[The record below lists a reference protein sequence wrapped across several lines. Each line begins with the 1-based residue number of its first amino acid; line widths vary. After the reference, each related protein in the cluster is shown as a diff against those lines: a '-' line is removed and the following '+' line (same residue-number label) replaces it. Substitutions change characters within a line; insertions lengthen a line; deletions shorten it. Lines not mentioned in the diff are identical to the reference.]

1 MAQHADMPH
10 WLDSYPIEQRSQDLA
25 PEQPLFVDIGGGI
38 GHQCIALRERLPAVK
53 NKVILQDLDVVVAQA
68 IKHEGVE
75 AMSYD
80 FWQLQPIKG
89 CRFYYMRN
97 IMHDYPEEK
106 AVIILKNVISS
117 LGPDSVILI
126 DDMVLP
132 GSGVHFHATQID
144 ITMMSV
150 LASHERTITQWYA
163 LTEKAGLKIKQI
175 YTYNTRYDS
184 VLECVPAE

>member
-1 MAQHADMPH
+1 LPEFLAQTKYQDITSPVNTPLQKAFNTDLPGFLWAQTQPDVFRHFNQFMMAQHADMPH

-89 CRFYYMRN
+89 N
-97 IMHDYPEEK
+97 
-106 AVIILKNVISS
+106 
-117 LGPDSVILI
+117 
-126 DDMVLP
+126 
-132 GSGVHFHATQID
+132 
-144 ITMMSV
+144 
-150 LASHERTITQWYA
+150 
-163 LTEKAGLKIKQI
+163 
-175 YTYNTRYDS
+175 
-184 VLECVPAE
+184 